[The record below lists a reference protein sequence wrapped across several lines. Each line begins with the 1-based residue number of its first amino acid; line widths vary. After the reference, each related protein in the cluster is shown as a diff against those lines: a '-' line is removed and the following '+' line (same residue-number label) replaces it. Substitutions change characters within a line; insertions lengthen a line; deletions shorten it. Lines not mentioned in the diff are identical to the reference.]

1 MIKLYNNQQRNIA
14 IEAIRN
20 APDGSFVDIKPS
32 TRSIEQNRLMWRLL
46 GITAKS
52 VPWTVNG
59 EQQMISPD
67 DWKAIFSASLHSENK
82 IAKGLRGGLVML
94 GRSTSRMTVQQ
105 MTDMIELV
113 YSFLADRGVD
123 VPESE
128 IVGSGEEF
136 AMSDM

>member
-1 MIKLYNNQQRNIA
+1 MIKLYNQQQRNIA

-20 APDGSFVDIKPS
+20 APDGSFVEVKPS

-46 GITAKS
+46 TITARA

-59 EQQMISPD
+59 EQQIISSD
-67 DWKAIFSASLHSENK
+67 DWKAIFSSSLHSENR

-105 MTDMIELV
+105 MTDMIEII
-113 YSFLADRGVD
+113 YSFLAERGID

-128 IVGSGEEF
+128 IIGSGEEL

>member
-1 MIKLYNNQQRNIA
+1 MIKLYNQQQRNIA

-20 APDGSFVDIKPS
+20 APDGSFVEVKPS

-46 GITAKS
+46 TITARS

-67 DWKAIFSASLHSENK
+67 DWKAIFSSSLHSENR

-105 MTDMIELV
+105 MTDMIEII
-113 YSFLADRGVD
+113 YSFLAERGID